1 MEKFKNDR
9 LTLKGL
15 LVEIASIVKK
25 FFSRCGI
32 DDEMLKIPDKLKKSG
47 TKVEVMNLAMTI
59 IGISFSFLLTI
70 TNMAIENKMIL
81 LGIILFMLY
90 RGQQVAK
97 EATRLMSSAEKE
109 KNNLIVKDEVS
120 FRASKLIAKTSNKVM
135 KYNDGIYSVMS
146 NEEVLNSVKNYLSKL
161 WEAKICHKFQLFEM
175 LSVLVMLIAAVVT
188 NETIPNQ
195 LFIPLLGVF
204 VLISFF
210 SSAYVSINGKHF
222 YTKNKVY
229 DNKQSVILNDV
240 LRVPEI
246 AIGRDVEMRI
256 SILQKTLEESNSNN
270 IDYTKKR
277 NRNNL
282 IVAVLETISQYGIII
297 FYLLGIEWSSINLG
311 TITEITANLVI
322 VETALGHIS
331 SIFHSISYYAD
342 LVNATEKEEDDIR
355 KILNVFYSEMERLS
369 NSQKITDINIPSF
382 SISYVEESD
391 NDKPFTLIA
400 RDPVSIKEG
409 EIAILYGP
417 SGSGKSTFMNMLTQR
432 ISLKHTSE
440 IPSTSRFM
448 CYDEK
453 LRFGSLSIY
462 QELFCCDEHPDYD
475 KMKAILENLHL
486 WSEISQNCHNVW
498 TWMQE
503 KHFGKSLSNGQKQRL
518 ILAKMLYWLD
528 DNIDV
533 LVLDEATSGLDDT
546 NNEDD
551 SADAVRILE
560 YIVKFANRD
569 RKRTVIIATH
579 QGINS
584 FINKLEAEAYTFRI
598 LQFNKSGD
606 VNAVTQV
613 K

>member
-9 LTLKGL
+9 LTFKEL

-59 IGISFSFLLTI
+59 IGIFFSFLLTI
-70 TNMAIENKMIL
+70 TNMAIEKKMIL

-97 EATRLMSSAEKE
+97 EATRLMASAERE

-120 FRASKLIAKTSNKVM
+120 FRASKLIAQSSNKVM
-135 KYNDGIYSVMS
+135 KYNNGIFTVMS
-146 NEEVLNSVKNYLSKL
+146 NEEVLNCVKKYLSKL

-175 LSVLVMLIAAVVT
+175 LSVLIMLIAAVAT
-188 NETIPNQ
+188 NENIPNQ
-195 LFIPLLGVF
+195 LFIPLLGIF
-204 VLISFF
+204 VVISFF
-210 SSAYVSINGKHF
+210 SSAYVSISGKRF
-222 YTKNKVY
+222 YTKNKEY
-229 DNKQSVILNDV
+229 DNKQSIILNDV

-246 AIGRDVEMRI
+246 AIGRDVKMRI
-256 SILQKTLEESNSNN
+256 SILQKTLEDSNNNN

-297 FYLLGIEWSSINLG
+297 FYLFGIEWSSINLG
-311 TITEITANLVI
+311 TIAEITANLVI

-331 SIFHSISYYAD
+331 SIFHSISYYAE
-342 LVNATEKEEDDIR
+342 LVNGVEKEEEDIR
-355 KILNVFYSEMERLS
+355 KILDVYYSEINRLS
-369 NSQKITDINIPSF
+369 SSKKITDINIPDF
-382 SISYVEESD
+382 SISYIEESE

-400 RDPVSIKEG
+400 KAPITIKEG

-432 ISLKHTSE
+432 ISLKQTTE

-448 CYDEK
+448 FYDEK
-453 LRFGSLSIY
+453 LRFGSLSIH
-462 QELFCCDEHPDYD
+462 EEIFCCDEHPDYG
-475 KMKAILENLHL
+475 KMQAILENLHL

-498 TWMQE
+498 KWMQE
-503 KHFGKSLSNGQKQRL
+503 KKFGKSLSNGQKQRL

-533 LVLDEATSGLDDT
+533 LVLDEATSGLDT
-546 NNEDD
+546 NSEAD

-606 VNAVTQV
+606 VNEVTQV